1 MVAGVA
7 PHQVAQPSALRDLLE
22 PVELL
27 DLLERLAGGRDA
39 CMHREELLV
48 DDGAD
53 GQFVKEF
60 HDEFVDVLTVFG
72 EA

>member
-1 MVAGVA
+1 
-7 PHQVAQPSALRDLLE
+7 
-22 PVELL
+22 
-27 DLLERLAGGRDA
+27 
-39 CMHREELLV
+39 MHREELLV